1 MQYLQADVLF
11 PVSVPPIRNGMLQVD
26 AEGVI
31 MAVIDPSRQGSL
43 PDPSSVQ
50 HFRGFLCPG
59 FINGHGHLELSYLK
73 GKIPERTG
81 LAGFLGNMLAYR
93 NSFSPE
99 QIRQAITEAEA
110 EMIRNGIVAAGD
122 ISNGP
127 DTFACKAENH
137 MFYHTF
143 LELYDLDEA
152 RTEANWQHGLK
163 LMEELQA
170 TMPASHT
177 CSLVPH
183 APYSVTQKLM
193 ALLND
198 LARENNS
205 LLTIHN
211 QECEGENELFIS
223 RSGPLL
229 NFFTIAG
236 YSLDFAVP
244 TGKTSIRSSL
254 PGLSGCGKLLLV
266 HNTFTSREDVEWAAG
281 ESPETWWCFCPKAN
295 LYIENRLPDITNFRP
310 VFNRILLG
318 TDSLASNHG
327 LSILEEMKTL
337 LFRNPWLSLQE
348 VMPWATRN
356 GARFF
361 GLEQTFGSLEKGK
374 RPGINLLEGVDTERL
389 QLKPETSIR
398 KLF

>member
-11 PVSVPPIRNGMLQVD
+11 PVSNPPIRDGILQVD
-26 AEGVI
+26 TDGRIRE
-31 MAVIDPSRQGSL
+31 VIDPSRQESL
-43 PDPSSVQ
+43 PDPSAVQ
-50 HFRGFLCPG
+50 RFSGFLCPG
-59 FINGHGHLELSYLK
+59 FINGHGHLELAYLK
-73 GKIPERTG
+73 GIISERTG
-81 LAGFLGNMLAYR
+81 LTGFLGDMLAYR

-99 QIRQAITEAEA
+99 QIRQAIMEAES

-127 DTFACKAENH
+127 DTFTCKAGDH

-143 LELYDLDEA
+143 LELYDLDESK
-152 RTEANWQHGLK
+152 TEASWQRGLQLK
-163 LMEELQA
+163 KDLQA
-170 TMPASHT
+170 TMPASHG

-183 APYSVTQKLM
+183 ALYSVSKKLM
-193 ALLND
+193 ALLNEH
-198 LARENNS
+198 ARQNNS

-229 NFFTIAG
+229 NFFNRAG
-236 YSLDFAVP
+236 YSLEFAAL
-244 TGKTSIRSSL
+244 TGKTAIRSIQ
-254 PGLSGCGKLLLV
+254 PGLSGCSKLLLV

-281 ESPETWWCFCPKAN
+281 EALETWWCFCPNAN
-295 LYIENRLPDITNFRP
+295 LYIENRLPEVKIFRNA
-310 VFNRILLG
+310 FHRILLG
-318 TDSLASNHG
+318 TDSLASNYG

-356 GARFF
+356 GACFF
-361 GLEQTFGSLEKGK
+361 GWEQALGSLENGK
-374 RPGINLLEGVDTERL
+374 RPGINLLERVDAEKL
-389 QLKPETSIR
+389 QLKPETSVR